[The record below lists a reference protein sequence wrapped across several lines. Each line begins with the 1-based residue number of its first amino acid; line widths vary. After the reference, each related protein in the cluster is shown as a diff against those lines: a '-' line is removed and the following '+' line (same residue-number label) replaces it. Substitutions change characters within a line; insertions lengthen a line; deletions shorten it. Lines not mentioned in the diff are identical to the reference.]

1 MNPEQIDEAVRYLKK
16 LTPFSPT
23 TGIILGTGLGALV
36 DDVKIEAE
44 IAYGDI
50 PHFAT
55 STVESHK
62 GKLIFGTLHGVKTI
76 IMQGRF
82 HFYEG
87 YNMKQVVFPIY
98 VMKQLGI
105 QKLLISNIAGS
116 INPEIKAG
124 HLVIINDHINLHAE
138 NSLRGKNFDE
148 LGPRFPDM
156 FAPYTKELIARAEQ
170 IANENNIVF
179 HHGVYVGLQ
188 GPNLE
193 TPAEY
198 RYLRLIGGDCVGMS
212 TIPEAIACNHL
223 GLPVFALS
231 VITDEAF
238 PEVPHKITLEEILG
252 IARNAEPLMTKII
265 AGLV

>member
-1 MNPEQIDEAVRYLKK
+1 MDPHQIDEAFAYLKK
-16 LTPFSPT
+16 YSNSPV

-36 DDVKIEAE
+36 NDVKIEAA
-44 IAYGDI
+44 IPYTQI
-50 PHFAT
+50 PHFVS
-55 STVESHK
+55 STVESHQ
-62 GKLIFGTLHGVKTI
+62 GRLIFGTLNGVNTV

-82 HFYEG
+82 HYYEG
-87 YNMKQVVFPIY
+87 YNMKQVVFPVYI
-98 VMKQLGI
+98 MKKLGI
-105 QKLLISNIAGS
+105 EKLLITNIAGS
-116 INPEIKAG
+116 INPTIKAG

-138 NSLRGKNFDE
+138 NPLRGKNFDE

-156 FAPYTKELIARAEQ
+156 FNPYTKELIIKAEM
-170 IANENNIVF
+170 IAGENKIIF
-179 HHGVYVGLQ
+179 HHGVYIGLQ

-238 PEVPHKITLEEILG
+238 PLVPHKITIAEI
-252 IARNAEPLMTKII
+252 IAIAKEAEPQMTKII
-265 AGLV
+265 TGLV

>member
-1 MNPEQIDEAVRYLKK
+1 MNPNEINETANYLKK
-16 LTPFSPT
+16 YTHSSPA

-44 IAYGDI
+44 IAYSDI

-62 GKLIFGTLHGVKTI
+62 GKLIFGTLHGVNTV

-82 HFYEG
+82 HYYEG
-87 YNMKQVVFPIY
+87 YSMQQVVFPIY

-116 INPEIKAG
+116 INPKIKAG
-124 HLVIINDHINLHAE
+124 HMVIINDHINLHAE
-138 NSLRGKNFDE
+138 NPLRGKNFDE

-156 FAPYTKELIARAEQ
+156 FAPYTRALIEKAEQ
-170 IANENNIVF
+170 IARANNIVF

-212 TIPEAIACNHL
+212 TIPEVIACNHL
-223 GLPVFALS
+223 NLPVFAMS

-238 PEVPHKITLEEILG
+238 PDIPHKITLPEIIK
-252 IARNAEPLMTKII
+252 IAKDAEPLMTKII